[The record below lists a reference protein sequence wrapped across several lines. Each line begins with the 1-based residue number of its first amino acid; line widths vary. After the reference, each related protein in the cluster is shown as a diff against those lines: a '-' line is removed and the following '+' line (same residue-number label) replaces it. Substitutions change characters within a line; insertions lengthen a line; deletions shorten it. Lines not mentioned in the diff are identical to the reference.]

1 MARMDWRR
9 AALYGRRTLDH
20 RFENEMPD
28 AAERWLRRAERR
40 LQQQRI
46 TVIASSSVISPSNPG
61 GIRAHRTGKSAHTGG
76 RLGRAS
82 LVFLHRREAT
92 WEKKPYLTVD
102 NQMTRNPNLALNAE
116 IESMAERLTQ
126 TARDPK

>member
-1 MARMDWRR
+1 MNWRR
-9 AALYGRRTLDH
+9 AQLYGRRTLDH
-20 RFENEMPD
+20 RYENDVPD

-40 LQQQRI
+40 AAATAHHRY
-46 TVIASSSVISPSNPG
+46 SVVVSNLLKQS
-61 GIRAHRTGKSAHTGG
+61 TGKSARTGG

-92 WEKKPYLTVD
+92 WEKKSYLTVD

>member
-1 MARMDWRR
+1 MGGAPWITDLRTRCRMPPSGGCGGLS
-9 AALYGRRTLDH
+9 AGCSK
-20 RFENEMPD
+20 
-28 AAERWLRRAERR
+28 
-40 LQQQRI
+40 QRI
-46 TVIASSSVISPSNPG
+46 TVIASSSVISPSNPR